1 MASIADTG
9 GDRSISVGRVFQLA
23 FATIRHNPG
32 PTLGLAFLFG
42 ALPGLAVTY
51 FMERLQTQA
60 ITVDPASAM
69 PGGLGAFYSLILLS
83 AVAGL
88 VIAALTQAVLTR
100 TTVAE
105 AEGRRASFSES
116 IKAGFGV
123 LLPLI
128 ALSILLA
135 VGVMLGFIL
144 LIVPGIILYV
154 MWSVAVPALVEERP
168 GIFGA
173 FARSRELTRGAR
185 WKIFGILLILLVVYW
200 LVSGAVGLFG
210 LSTASAQPNVVDMPT
225 GLMVVSILVGTLIN
239 LFWGTVQAALYVE
252 LRDCKD
258 GPATENLERI
268 FS

>member
-1 MASIADTG
+1 MASVAEQGT
-9 GDRSISVGRVFQLA
+9 DRNVSVGRVFELA

-51 FMERLQTQA
+51 VTEQLPRT
-60 ITVDPASAM
+60 IDVDPAS
-69 PGGLGAFYSLILLS
+69 GLGSLGVFYAFILL
-83 AVAGL
+83 AVVAGL
-88 VIAALTQAVLTR
+88 VITALTQAVLTR

-105 AEGRRASFSES
+105 AEGRRASFGES
-116 IKAGFGV
+116 IKAGLSV
-123 LLPLI
+123 VLPLI
-128 ALSILLA
+128 ILSILLA
-135 VGVMLGFIL
+135 IGVALGFVL